1 MFFSC
6 KVSRRIRL
14 FITRKNNYAS
24 CQNEN
29 TNPPQRA
36 TNSSNEARHECS
48 TGILPVGQPGVSP
61 GESLFGRRDARRPHS
76 RDGSAA
82 AAGSMIYL
90 DYNATTP
97 LCDEAR
103 EAMLLYLDRHFGN
116 PSSVHAAGREA
127 RAAIDGARD
136 KLAALLRVEPHEL
149 IFTSGGTESCN
160 LAVLGLARCPSSRG
174 GHVISNKAEHHAV
187 LNALEYLEKRKNF
200 EVTWLNVSRDG
211 IVDLDQLASS
221 IRSDTRL
228 VSIMTANNETGVIQ
242 PMREISQIC
251 RDRGVLLHSDMV
263 QAFGKTDVDV
273 SLVDVASF
281 AAHKFYGPKGTGFL
295 CLRAGLP
302 IQPIMFGGAHENQRR
317 PGTENVAGIAGMA
330 AAAEWILRDRE
341 TEQERRAGLRDQLWR
356 GIADVFPD
364 AQQNGDPTHRLAN
377 TLNASF
383 IGVDS
388 ETMLMALDL
397 EGICASSG
405 SACMVGSVRA
415 SHVLLAMGLP
425 MERARS
431 AIRLSLGEWTTAEE
445 IADAGDALDRIAKRT
460 KDAREYALA

>member
-1 MFFSC
+1 
-6 KVSRRIRL
+6 
-14 FITRKNNYAS
+14 
-24 CQNEN
+24 
-29 TNPPQRA
+29 
-36 TNSSNEARHECS
+36 
-48 TGILPVGQPGVSP
+48 
-61 GESLFGRRDARRPHS
+61 
-76 RDGSAA
+76 
-82 AAGSMIYL
+82 MIYL

-97 LCDEAR
+97 LCDAAR
-103 EAMLLYLDRHFGN
+103 EAMLPYLGRYFGN

-127 RAAIDGARD
+127 RAAIDNARD
-136 KLAALLRVEPHEL
+136 KLGVLLRAKPGEI
-149 IFTSGGTESCN
+149 IFTGGATESCN
-160 LAVLGLARCPSSRG
+160 LAVLGLARSSSSRG
-174 GHVISNKAEHHAV
+174 GHIISNKAEHHAV
-187 LNALEYLEKRKNF
+187 LHPLEHLEQHEGF
-200 EVTWLNVSRDG
+200 EVTWLNVSESG
-211 IVDLDQLASS
+211 MVDLDQLADS
-221 IRSDTRL
+221 IRPDTRL

-251 RDRGVLLHSDMV
+251 RGRGVLLHSDMV

-341 TEQERRAGLRDQLWR
+341 TEQERRARLRDQLWR

-364 AQQNGDPTHRLAN
+364 AQQNGDPAHRLAN
-377 TLNASF
+377 TLNTSF
-383 IGVDS
+383 IGIDS

-397 EGICASSG
+397 EGVCASSG

-431 AIRLSLGEWTTAEE
+431 AIRLSLGKWTTAEE
-445 IADAGDALDRIAKRT
+445 IAATGDALDRIAKRT